1 MAQKKE
7 SATLKQ
13 IALQAGV
20 SLGTVDRVL
29 HNRGRVNEET
39 RARVQEI
46 VAKLGYQPNIHAS
59 MISVRRS
66 FKIAVLIPYF
76 QTGEFWSMIYDGVQ
90 EAVAGYRNLDISLS
104 FFYYNQ
110 FGDGNFDEVCRT
122 CLDFKPDGVL
132 LAPINRAASS
142 ELVKTLYSRNVPTV
156 LIDTNIEDIPYFAY
170 FGTNLYGSG
179 YVLADLLFSDN
190 GGKVKKVAVFDVDR
204 KGGGVNA
211 SMENRF
217 RGFSQYI
224 EDNGLNCEILRCSI
238 SASDFLS
245 NVKVF
250 DEFFREHPDVHHAVT
265 FSSRAHMISDW
276 KEINGYGNL
285 AVYGYDA
292 TPANVS
298 SLRKGAIRM
307 LISGHTRSEA
317 GDAMKAL
324 LEKVVAG
331 AAPARKDTFYP
342 IDILTRYNVEF
353 YQ

>member
-1 MAQKKE
+1 MTQKKE

-39 RARVQEI
+39 RAKVLEI
-46 VAKLGYQPNIHAS
+46 VAELGYKPNIHAS

-66 FKIAVLIPYF
+66 FRIAVLIPYF
-76 QTGEFWSMIYDGVQ
+76 QTGEFWAQIYDGVQ
-90 EAVAGYRNLDISLS
+90 EAVAGYKSLDISLK

-110 FGDGNFDEVCRT
+110 FGDGNFDEVCKA
-122 CLDFKPDGVL
+122 CLEFRPDGVL
-132 LAPINRAASS
+132 LAPINRDASS
-142 ELVKTLYSRNVPTV
+142 ELVRTLYSRNVPTV

-190 GGKVKKVAVFDVDR
+190 GGKVRKVAVFDVDR
-204 KGGGVNA
+204 KGGGINE
-211 SMENRF
+211 SMERRF
-217 RGFSQYI
+217 RGFSKYV
-224 EDNGLNCEILRCSI
+224 EDHGLTCEILRCSI
-238 SASDFLS
+238 SVSDFPS
-245 NVKVF
+245 NINVL
-250 DEFFREHPDVHHAVT
+250 DDFFNAHPDVHYAIT
-265 FSSRAHMISDW
+265 FSSRAHIISDW
-276 KEINGYGNL
+276 KAIKGIDNL
-285 AVYGYDA
+285 TVYGYDA

-298 SLRKGAIRM
+298 ALRKGAIRM
-307 LISGHTRSEA
+307 LISGHTKSEA

-324 LEKVVAG
+324 LEKVVVG
-331 AAPARKDTFYP
+331 ATPARKDTFYP